1 MLKRKLMK
9 SGIIFALI
17 SSLFFLFYSNLAV
30 NYFEFFELKTYDLR
44 YKIKNIFDGGKNR
57 NYGVVVIGIDEK
69 SLIEYG
75 PWPWDRSLHGELV
88 KALKDYGVKS
98 VGFDVSF
105 SENGKGSELRSYRN
119 ELRNII
125 SEAYNKKEMN
135 EETAKKM
142 AIELNK
148 LQVDGDYKF
157 ARALKEVKNVTIG
170 TYNILDPNM
179 GISKEVEE
187 NDTHYKSRYHIVK
200 GIEKEFVEVSR
211 VGKRIGSPFTVY
223 KMVPPI
229 PIIGKFTYGI
239 GPYEVGFPDLDGI
252 LRGIVAVTKEEYSN
266 LYFPPM
272 YLLTYLN
279 SLGYNSKD
287 NLIYN
292 MENNTI
298 DIVDK
303 DKLIKSIPTNLNG
316 YQRLY
321 FYGGSHTFKYISFM
335 DIINGK
341 ANRKD
346 LNGKIAVVGYTDTAK
361 GLYDLRATPVDPNT
375 PGVELHATAI
385 QNVID
390 NKYMVRLD
398 ILPHICL
405 IFFYLTTIS
414 LVLSSKNIDVL
425 RSNLL
430 VIIIISSYVINSYM
444 LFLSGIWLELFYPI
458 FVMLMLYLFLSAQ
471 NYFSEEKEK
480 RYIKEAF
487 GTYINPQLIHEL
499 VESPEKLKL
508 GGEKKELTVLF
519 SDIASFTSISENL
532 NPEELIELLNEY
544 LSVTTD
550 IILKNN
556 GTIDKYIGDA
566 IMAIFGAP
574 VYKESHVADACNTA
588 ILYQEALSK
597 LREKSV
603 AEGKTPIS
611 ARIGINTGEMV
622 VGNMG
627 CNIGDKKKFN
637 YTVIGDEVNLSSRL
651 EGANKYYS
659 TEILVGHRTYEL
671 AKEGFV
677 FRPVDFVRVKG
688 KHKAVAV
695 YELMGRK
702 GEKNKEELVGRYNIA
717 MELYKNRNFE
727 EAELAF
733 YKMLEDYPKDGP
745 IMIYIERIKEYKI
758 NPPDE
763 NWDYSY
769 TMTTK

>member
-1 MLKRKLMK
+1 MIKRKLLK
-9 SGIIFALI
+9 SGLWFAI
-17 SSLFFLFYSNLAV
+17 TVSLFFLFYSNLDV

-44 YKIKNIFDGGKNR
+44 YKVKNISDKKHKR
-57 NYGVVVIGIDEK
+57 DYDVIIIGIDEK
-69 SLIEYG
+69 SLIKYG

-88 KALKDYGVKS
+88 KKLKEYGIKS

-105 SENGKGSELRSYRN
+105 SENGKGADLLPYRN
-119 ELRNII
+119 NLRGIVSEGYKSGNIDED
-125 SEAYNKKEMN
+125 SARKL
-135 EETAKKM
+135 
-142 AIELNK
+142 AIEINK
-148 LQVDGDYKF
+148 LKVEEDYKF
-157 ARALKEVKNVTIG
+157 AQALKEVGNVTIG
-170 TYNILDPNM
+170 TYNILDPKV
-179 GISKEVEE
+179 GITQEIID
-187 NDTHYKSRYHIVK
+187 NDRHHKSRYHVVK

-211 VGKRIGSPFTVY
+211 MGKRIAEPFTVY

-252 LRGIVAVTKEEYSN
+252 LRGIVAVTKESYSN

-279 SLGYNSKD
+279 SLGYNPKD
-287 NLIYN
+287 NMIYN
-292 MENNTI
+292 MEGNSI

-303 DKLIKSIPTNLNG
+303 DKIIKSIPTNING

-321 FYGGSHTFKYISFM
+321 FYGGSHTFNYISFM
-335 DIINGK
+335 DIIEGK
-341 ANRKD
+341 VDKKD
-346 LNGKIAVVGYTDTAK
+346 IEGKIAVVGYTDTAK
-361 GLYDLRATPVDPNT
+361 GLYDLRATPIDPNT

-390 NKYMVRLD
+390 EKYMVRLE
-398 ILPHICL
+398 ILPHMFLLFSYVLAIT
-405 IFFYLTTIS
+405 F
-414 LVLSSKNIDVL
+414 VLSFKNINIF
-425 RSNLL
+425 RSNVLVVLL
-430 VIIIISSYVINSYM
+430 IGSYFILAYM
-444 LFLSGIWLELFYPI
+444 LFLKGIWIEVFYPI
-458 FVMLMLYLFLSAQ
+458 FVMLLLYILLNAQ

-480 RYIKEAF
+480 RYIRDAF

-499 VESPEKLKL
+499 VESPDKLKL

-519 SDIASFTSISENL
+519 SDIASFTTISENL

-544 LSVTTD
+544 LSITTD

-574 VYKESHVADACNTA
+574 VYKESHVFDACGA
-588 ILYQEALSK
+588 ALLYQEALRK
-597 LREKSV
+597 LREKSIG
-603 AEGKTPIS
+603 EGKVPIS
-611 ARIGINTGEMV
+611 ARIGLNTGEMV

-659 TEILVGHRTYEL
+659 TEILVGPRTYEI
-671 AKEGFV
+671 AKDEFV
-677 FRPVDFVRVKG
+677 FRSVDFVRVKG
-688 KHKAVAV
+688 KHKAVGV
-695 YELMGRK
+695 YELMGRR
-702 GEKNKEELVGRYNIA
+702 GDEELEAFVEKYNNA
-717 MELYKNRNFE
+717 MESYKNRAFE
-727 EAELAF
+727 DAESLF
-733 YKMLEDYPKDGP
+733 SDLLKSHPEDGP
-745 IMIYIERIKEYKI
+745 IKVYLDRIKDYKE
-758 NPPDE
+758 NPPADD
-763 NWDYSY
+763 WDYSY